1 MPGSRQDNSSP
12 GARYWRELQEWQAN
26 LAYGGQQPMPSPGDF
41 AENGQA
47 KFALTDPVG
56 QANSLSLQY
65 ENQLRAA
72 QFAEEQQLAR
82 LAREQSAATLQGHQ
96 QRMQQGYG
104 DIAGAGALAGGSMGL
119 RSAQM
124 GAGQLRAQGGID
136 LMQLQAIDEQERLR
150 RRADAMRRRGE
161 YGLSAL
167 DVGSGLY
174 SAGVHERGS
183 DFAYRQAADAAEEE
197 ETIGALGDY
206 ATAGASILTS
216 GST

>member
-1 MPGSRQDNSSP
+1 
-12 GARYWRELQEWQAN
+12 
-26 LAYGGQQPMPSPGDF
+26 MPSPGDF

-174 SAGVHERGS
+174 SAGVHERGA
-183 DFAYRQAADAAEEE
+183 DFAFQEAQDSAEEQE
-197 ETIGALGDY
+197 NIEVIGGTFTGMGQL
-206 ATAGASILTS
+206 ASIGPRIEAS
-216 GST
+216 QKAAGG